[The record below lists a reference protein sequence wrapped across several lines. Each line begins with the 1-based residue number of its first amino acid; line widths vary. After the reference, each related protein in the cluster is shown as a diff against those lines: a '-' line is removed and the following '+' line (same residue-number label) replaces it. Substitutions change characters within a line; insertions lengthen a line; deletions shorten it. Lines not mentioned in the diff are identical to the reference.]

1 MNDLFLVVL
10 IILAC
15 FGLTLYVLLR
25 WWAKQKDT
33 HHEKQLDLDD
43 LLLHHGDDVQF
54 GRETSFHF
62 IEAAKWPI

>member
-15 FGLTLYVLLR
+15 LGVTLYVLLYWR
-25 WWAKQKDT
+25 AKQNGT
-33 HHEKQLDLDD
+33 TQALIHHEKQLD
-43 LLLHHGDDVQF
+43 GDYPSLQD
-54 GRETSFHF
+54 GDRETSFHF